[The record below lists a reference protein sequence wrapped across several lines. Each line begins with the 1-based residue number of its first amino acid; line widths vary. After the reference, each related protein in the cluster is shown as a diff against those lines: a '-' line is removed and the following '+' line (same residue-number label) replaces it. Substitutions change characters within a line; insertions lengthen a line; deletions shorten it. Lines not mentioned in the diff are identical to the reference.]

1 MIRDMLEYMSRS
13 NPIQKDFNIIKI
25 YIYIYSSFCFG
36 MRYSMAGQPW
46 KVGDFELMYYKCV
59 SGVKRDIIVRR
70 VPGPKLII
78 WRMFQSPD
86 ERSVLVEFR

>member
-1 MIRDMLEYMSRS
+1 MS
-13 NPIQKDFNIIKI
+13 
-25 YIYIYSSFCFG
+25 
-36 MRYSMAGQPW
+36 GQPW
-46 KVGDFELMYYKCV
+46 NVGDFELMHYRCV

-86 ERSVLVEFR
+86 ERLAEIKPQANMHGQPFLNVVPVVMTGLQLRIATRAWYNRDCACQK